1 MYINWFTWIIIFHS
15 RICYTQQLGVMII
28 IQLYQRNGK
37 FPLPPLK
44 QGSYPQIPLYG
55 GKKYGSLFTI
65 IPHTTLSL

>member
-1 MYINWFTWIIIFHS
+1 
-15 RICYTQQLGVMII
+15 MII